1 MIASVHGIVR
11 QVSSDHVVVD
21 VGGVGLLIACT
32 PMTARSLHRDEPA
45 TLSTTLIVRE
55 DSLTLYGFVDD
66 EGRDLFS
73 LVQTVSGIG
82 PRIALALLATLSPD
96 EIRDAVARE
105 DLAMLTRAPGIGR
118 KGAQRMVLELKDR
131 VGAVTSQGVPSDMSR
146 DWRDSVRVGLE
157 SLGWSTREAAAAVEA
172 VSARSELWA
181 DEGAVPDV
189 AELLKEALRS
199 LDRTRG

>member
-32 PMTARSLHRDEPA
+32 PMTARSLDRDEPA